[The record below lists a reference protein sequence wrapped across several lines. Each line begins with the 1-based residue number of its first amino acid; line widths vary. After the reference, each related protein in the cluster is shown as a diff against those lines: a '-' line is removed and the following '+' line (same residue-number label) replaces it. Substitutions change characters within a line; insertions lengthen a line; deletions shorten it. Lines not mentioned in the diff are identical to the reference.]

1 MVRDRLIRGAVLA
14 LALGAGLLADAG
26 TGAAQS
32 PQLTIVRAGK
42 ATNTS
47 YPFAVLEVGVDAHI
61 WESVGLQLD
70 ISAFKG
76 DAGLQE
82 ALTSGSIDVGLGSGP
97 AMGYHSK
104 GVPATAVAAMMGP
117 PADMG
122 IVIAQNSTIKSVA
135 DFKGKRLGVT
145 TSGSLTDWL
154 VHELSRRQGWG
165 SDGIVS
171 VAMGGTEGRIA
182 ALQAGEIAGSVQ
194 DSSVGYELEQKKEGK
209 VFQTFGNF
217 VPKFYTHVIFA
228 RDEMIAKNPDL
239 VRRFLRGWFKTIAYM
254 KAHKKETVASA
265 MATLQMSFPV
275 VSRSYDTDMPAFST
289 DGSWDPASIEVVRHS
304 LKELG
309 IMETEPDPKTMYT
322 AAFVPV
328 KI

>member
-1 MVRDRLIRGAVLA
+1 MALVRDRLIRGGVLA
-14 LALGAGLLADAG
+14 LAVALGLTAAAGS
-26 TGAAQS
+26 AQA
-32 PQLTIVRAGK
+32 PQLMTVRAGK
-42 ATNTS
+42 AINTA
-47 YPFAVLEVGVDAHI
+47 YPFAVLEIGVDAHI
-61 WESVGLQLD
+61 WETVGLKLE
-70 ISAFKG
+70 ISSFKG
-76 DAGLQE
+76 DAGLQT
-82 ALTSGSIDVGLGSGP
+82 ALTSGAVDVGLGSGP

-122 IVIAQNSTIKSVA
+122 IVVAENTPVKSVA

-145 TSGSLTDWL
+145 TAGSLTDWL

-165 SDGIVS
+165 PDGIQS
-171 VAMGGTEGRIA
+171 VAMGATEARIA
-182 ALQAGEIAGSVQ
+182 ALQSGDIAGSVQ
-194 DSSVGYELEQKKEGK
+194 DSSVGYELEEKKEGK
-209 VFQTFGNF
+209 VFETFGNF

-228 RDEMIAKNPDL
+228 RDDLIAKNPDL

-254 KAHKKETVASA
+254 KTHKKETVASA
-265 MATLQMSFPV
+265 MATLQMSQTV

-289 DGSWDPASIEVVRHS
+289 DGSWDPASIEVVRRS
-304 LKELG
+304 LKDLG
-309 IMETEPDPKTMYT
+309 IMDTEPDPKTMYT